1 VVEPIM
7 IVETHSHTS
16 EYSSCSHV
24 PAVDLVRRACEVG
37 IQTIMLT
44 DHHHQWGPRELADL
58 RKRAGTPESFQILA
72 GQEVDAHGF
81 GHLLVYGARR
91 TIPKKKI
98 TLEQIRRENPDA
110 AIIWAHPYRDKKIP
124 PPERLL
130 HPLIDGVEV
139 MTSNY
144 TVTEAARALRDWHTH
159 KFTATAGTD
168 THGLSYTG
176 AYPTVFDHPFGSIKE
191 MVAEI
196 KAGRCRPYVREV
208 PLAGTTNTEVTE
220 LGLGLETAG
229 AGRPVIVKTFESIEA
244 WAEGDR
250 TYHIVRHLH
259 RHGFGKGPYCV
270 PEPLEEDA
278 ASLSLAEERVAGIS
292 LFDALVHAAP
302 PDMPHYL
309 ELAAAWLARLHN
321 ARFRIT
327 PADEYLQIEPG
338 RLDYYLTSLAK
349 TGNKHLDR
357 VREIRD
363 LVWQKEQELIRSR
376 PEVLVQGHGDYHPK
390 NIYVAR
396 EDSGECVTAIDFD
409 SSYLLPQA
417 FDVGTFLAQ
426 YVNMFFHERA
436 VQRHASADLFLHAYL
451 DQARDLPNDFLA
463 QVDLY
468 RARTCLSILYY
479 LAKVRLGEDESFW
492 RILVEAE
499 RSLTAIAARKLGR
512 PTKAKAAK

>member
-1 VVEPIM
+1 M

-16 EYSSCSHV
+16 EHSSCSHV
-24 PAVDLVRRACEVG
+24 PAVELVRRACEVG
-37 IQTIMLT
+37 IQTIVLT
-44 DHHHQWGPRELADL
+44 DHHYQWGQRELADL
-58 RKRAGTPESFQILA
+58 RKRAGLPENFQMLA

-81 GHLLVYGARR
+81 GHVLIYGAKR
-91 TIPKKKI
+91 TIPRKRI
-98 TLEQIRRENPDA
+98 TLEEIRRENPDA

-159 KFTATAGTD
+159 RFTATAGTD

-176 AYPTVFDHPFGSIKE
+176 AYPTIFDHPFTSIE
-191 MVAEI
+191 ELVAEI

-208 PLAGTTNTEVTE
+208 PLAGTTNTKVTE
-220 LGLGLETAG
+220 LDIGLETAG

-259 RHGFGKGPYCV
+259 RHGFEKGPYRV
-270 PEPLEEDA
+270 PRPLEEDA
-278 ASLSLAEERVAGIS
+278 TSLSLAEERVAGVS

-302 PDMPHYL
+302 PDMPRYL
-309 ELAAAWLARLHN
+309 ELAAAWLAHLHN
-321 ARFRIT
+321 ARFKIT
-327 PADEYLQIEPG
+327 PADEYLHIEPG
-338 RLDYYLTSLAK
+338 RLDYYLRSLVE
-349 TGNKHLDR
+349 TRNKHLDR

-376 PEVLVQGHGDYHPK
+376 EEMLVQGHGDYHAK

-396 EDSGECVTAIDFD
+396 ENGGECVTAIDFD
-409 SSYLLPQA
+409 SSYLLPKA

-426 YVNMFFHERA
+426 YINMFFHERH
-436 VQRHASADLFLHAYL
+436 VQRQAPADLFLQAY
-451 DQARDLPNDFLA
+451 QERARDLPADFPA

-479 LAKVRLGEDESFW
+479 LAKLRMGEDESFW

-499 RSLTAIAARKLGR
+499 RSLAAIAARKMGR
-512 PTKAKAAK
+512 PTKTGTGK